1 MPHVPK
7 EGFVSLVNLE
17 TDVTTAPAALRLRQD
32 REAGRG
38 HQDGARA
45 GHVRPEQYVVP
56 PSPPNIPD
64 INPLLSAVDAPVPA
78 PLVPPLVLCRSLSY
92 AHALYPPR
100 KSSTDGMVWVL

>member
-45 GHVRPEQYVVP
+45 GHLRPDSTLCP
-56 PSPPNIPD
+56 P
-64 INPLLSAVDAPVPA
+64 
-78 PLVPPLVLCRSLSY
+78 
-92 AHALYPPR
+92 ALPIY
-100 KSSTDGMVWVL
+100 T